1 MSYKSA
7 SYVITIESFGRWR
20 CNSCVA
26 SVNGHLCAGT
36 LKCDCDRWRARAF
49 RTTLLFCQ
57 ASKLTQWRRIGALDM
72 LLLQVIHGLAHGEHA
87 GSSRD
92 AKQLARFAA
101 ALRDM
106 THAVSTGYR
115 SGYSPKWAG
124 EKVTLDADKV
134 ASLRSLIKEALP
146 HAARLT
152 YEARER
158 LIAKFDSK
166 SSVVRALHKM
176 RTRVLEAIAD
186 RELAKAENEK
196 LVREARAEVR
206 AASEAHRKR
215 RREEMQSG
223 ECYRKH
229 RKWAREGNAKA
240 VAFFEDVGL
249 RVADLA
255 D

>member
-1 MSYKSA
+1 MPGQ
-7 SYVITIESFGRWR
+7 T
-20 CNSCVA
+20 
-26 SVNGHLCAGT
+26 
-36 LKCDCDRWRARAF
+36 
-49 RTTLLFCQ
+49 
-57 ASKLTQWRRIGALDM
+57 SKLAQWRRIGALDM

-101 ALRDM
+101 VIRDM
-106 THAVSTGYR
+106 YHAADTGC
-115 SGYSPKWAG
+115 GPKWAG

-176 RTRVLEAIAD
+176 RKRVLEAIVE

-196 LVREARAEVR
+196 RIREAR
-206 AASEAHRKR
+206 AASEATRKR
-215 RREEMQSG
+215 LREEWNHFVSDVQSG
-223 ECYRKH
+223 ERYRKY
-229 RKWAREGNAKA
+229 RKLAKEGNAKA
-240 VAFFEDVGL
+240 VAMFENVGL

>member
-1 MSYKSA
+1 
-7 SYVITIESFGRWR
+7 
-20 CNSCVA
+20 
-26 SVNGHLCAGT
+26 
-36 LKCDCDRWRARAF
+36 
-49 RTTLLFCQ
+49 
-57 ASKLTQWRRIGALDM
+57 M

-101 ALRDM
+101 VIRDM
-106 THAVSTGYR
+106 THAADTGC
-115 SGYSPKWAG
+115 GPKWAG

-166 SSVVRALHKM
+166 SSVVRAFHKM
-176 RTRVLEAIAD
+176 RKRVLEAIVE
-186 RELAKAENEK
+186 RELAMAENEK
-196 LVREARAEVR
+196 LIREAR

-215 RREEMQSG
+215 RREEMQSDDHFRK
-223 ECYRKH
+223 YRKL
-229 RKWAREGNAKA
+229 AEEGDAEA

-249 RVADLA
+249 AVADLA